1 MCLSLSLVSC
11 SDDDPTPGG
20 NGADPI
26 EADAKYVGQAVGN
39 FDKSEWYPGG
49 ELGTTDNVASG
60 CYEDENSSSAS
71 LHLQLQ
77 DSADWDRLLFAAHA
91 WTATPTTVMDVAW
104 THS

>member
-1 MCLSLSLVSC
+1 MAMCLSLSLVSC
-11 SDDDPTPGG
+11 SDDDPIAGG

-49 ELGTTDNVASG
+49 ELGTTNRTWLPVATRTRLQPWSSRD
-60 CYEDENSSSAS
+60 CLTTSTLERNSSSAS

-77 DSADWDRLLFAAHA
+77 DSA
-91 WTATPTTVMDVAW
+91 V
-104 THS
+104 